1 MNSNMHQAYEN
12 EIKVLSSVSL
22 KGYESKFNY
31 LNVDEKQEHWI
42 LVCTTKAEVLQISIL
57 NDQRKLYQIEN
68 SQNRQI
74 VDFDIHQDYISV
86 LYDKNEIQVF
96 SLSTE
101 KCVFKAIFK
110 EATDL
115 VSGIFYVPSFDLQDE
130 D

>member
-31 LNVDEKQEHWI
+31 LEVDEKQEHWI
-42 LVCTTKAEVLQISIL
+42 LVCTSKAEVLQISIL

>member
-42 LVCTTKAEVLQISIL
+42 LVCTSKAEVLQISIL